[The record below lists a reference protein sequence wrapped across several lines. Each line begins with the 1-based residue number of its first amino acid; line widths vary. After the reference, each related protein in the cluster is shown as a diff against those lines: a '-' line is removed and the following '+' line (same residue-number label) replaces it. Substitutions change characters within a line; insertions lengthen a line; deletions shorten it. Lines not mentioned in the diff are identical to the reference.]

1 MSDPEIIYDPE
12 EKKDTGIFIF
22 LVSYVVSIL
31 GLVLNGFS
39 WGASFKNGPFFGLIL
54 GFSFLGIRGL
64 IRKLARK

>member
-31 GLVLNGFS
+31 GLVLNGYS
-39 WGASFKNGPFFGLIL
+39 LGASFKNGPFLD
-54 GFSFLGIRGL
+54 
-64 IRKLARK
+64 